1 MYKCCKNGPCLSS
14 ISWTNWSILTKFDLD
29 FQIVTLKNLSAPY
42 PSNQMMDSGKPYVLY
57 CWNN

>member
-1 MYKCCKNGPCLSS
+1 M
-14 ISWTNWSILTKFDLD
+14 TLTSYSRSQQHFD